1 MEGLFL
7 LSQLDGLSIIWSKT
21 PRSQYFKAEIDH
33 IRPEW
38 IFVLWLWKWKKKMK
52 RGHFLLH
59 FASVCND
66 IPLESKEVPIRR
78 KGKEWRLVIH
88 GPAKRWRMP
97 SSFRSLCYYYFI
109 FDVATKRIPLK
120 GWGSGA
126 RVQGAGQRAVTLSA
140 SEAHAW
146 GPVQS
151 HLVLD
156 HTRVTGSMFSF
167 PSFWFSF

>member
-120 GWGSGA
+120 GCFYVPDVLL
-126 RVQGAGQRAVTLSA
+126 RVEPA
-140 SEAHAW
+140 STEDANNNW
-146 GPVQS
+146 PS
-151 HLVLD
+151 CNKP
-156 HTRVTGSMFSF
+156 FF
-167 PSFWFSF
+167 PWEK